1 MVAVSF
7 LSTLFFA
14 LAVAAHPVQVEQRA
28 ALGRLSFVKR
38 VNHNPVKQDQ
48 LRVNSIKAAKGLSNR
63 DVINSPAEN
72 RAVTYIA
79 TIGVGSPATNCKWL
93 QH

>member
-1 MVAVSF
+1 MVAASF

-14 LAVAAHPVQVEQRA
+14 LALAVAAHPVEQKASRA
-28 ALGRLSFVKR
+28 QLRFVKR

-48 LRVNSIKAAKGLSNR
+48 LRVNSIIGKAGKGLSNR
-63 DVINSPAEN
+63 EVINSPADN

-79 TIGVGSPATNCKWL
+79 SIGVGNPATNCK
-93 QH
+93 